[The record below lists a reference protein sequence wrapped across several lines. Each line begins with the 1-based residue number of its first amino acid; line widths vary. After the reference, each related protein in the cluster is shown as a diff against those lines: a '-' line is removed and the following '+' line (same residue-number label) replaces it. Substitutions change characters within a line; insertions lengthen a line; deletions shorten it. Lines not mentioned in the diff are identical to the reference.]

1 MDRYPLLEFNLK
13 KLYHNTEIVTK
24 LCENYGIKV
33 AGIIKG
39 FGGIPEGAEEMA
51 KGGCYQIGSSRIDQL
66 RVLKERGFDV
76 PDYFIINLLIYGF
89 WAFIINTN
97 QFIT

>member
-39 FGGIPEGAEEMA
+39 FGGIPEGARRYW
-51 KGGCYQIGSSRIDQL
+51 K
-66 RVLKERGFDV
+66 K
-76 PDYFIINLLIYGF
+76 
-89 WAFIINTN
+89 
-97 QFIT
+97 

>member
-51 KGGCYQIGSSRIDQL
+51 KGGCYQIDVYKRQLLGGRVPGGPIICRMEKKSRHD
-66 RVLKERGFDV
+66 
-76 PDYFIINLLIYGF
+76 NL
-89 WAFIINTN
+89 
-97 QFIT
+97 